1 MMERYYQEHSF
12 SYIFEW
18 FMENTVY
25 YEIRMEVRNLLY
37 NPEMKKRK
45 ASMEQSWK
53 SKYNLNNEEK

>member
-1 MMERYYQEHSF
+1 
-12 SYIFEW
+12 
-18 FMENTVY
+18 MENTVY
-25 YEIRMEVRNLLY
+25 YEIRMEVINLLY